1 MQFWHEGC
9 TSSVESAC
17 ILNLQESTTKLP
29 ILKNTREAARIQ
41 PSFNEIP
48 VQPSRVRAFCDQT
61 FASLKYPNYRLW
73 FIGQLVSLFGTWMQ
87 TTAQGFLVY
96 QLTGSPVYL
105 GYVGFAYGAPS
116 WLFMLYGGAIADRM
130 PRRKLLI
137 ISQTSMMILAFIL
150 AGLTFAGTVQPWHI
164 IVLAFA
170 LGIANAFDAPTR
182 QAFVPELVD
191 RKDLTNAIALNSSMF
206 NMATVVGPAV
216 AGFTYA
222 LFGPSW
228 CFTINGVTFI
238 AVIAA
243 LYAMRIAPLAA
254 RPRLRSIVLD
264 ISEGLR
270 YTLRHRAVR
279 MIIIN
284 LMVVSLFG
292 LGFITLMPAWAV
304 DVLKGDSTTNGYL
317 LSARGAGALLGAL
330 MIASLGE
337 FHWKGKLLTIG
348 SFTMPIILLAFAATR
363 LLPFSV
369 LALIGVGW
377 GFMVML
383 NMSNS
388 LVQEHVPDELRGRVM
403 GIYTLTFFGFMPVG
417 SLING
422 ALAERFGEPTTILFN
437 GFVLLCFASLMWI
450 LAPSLRRLE

>member
-1 MQFWHEGC
+1 M
-9 TSSVESAC
+9 
-17 ILNLQESTTKLP
+17 
-29 ILKNTREAARIQ
+29 LKNNPEA
-41 PSFNEIP
+41 SFAGSSLTEKLA
-48 VQPSRVRAFCDQT
+48 QPSRVRNFCDHT

-73 FIGQLVSLFGTWMQ
+73 FIGQLISLFGTWMQ

-96 QLTGSPVYL
+96 ALTGSPVYL
-105 GYVGFAYGAPS
+105 GYVGFAAGAPS

-137 ISQTSMMILAFIL
+137 LTQTSMMILAFLL
-150 AGLTFAGTVQPWHI
+150 AWLTFANLVQPWHI
-164 IVLAFA
+164 IVLASA

-191 RKDLTNAIALNSSMF
+191 RKDLTNAIALNSTMF

-222 LFGPSW
+222 LFGPGW
-228 CFTINGVTFI
+228 CFTINGMTFI
-238 AVIAA
+238 AVILA
-243 LYAMRIAPLAA
+243 LYFMRIAPFAI
-254 RPRLRSIVLD
+254 RPRLRSIVWD
-264 ISEGLR
+264 ITDGLR

-279 MIIIN
+279 MIILN

-317 LSARGAGALLGAL
+317 LSARGIGALLGAL
-330 MIASLGE
+330 MIASMGE
-337 FHWKGKLLTIG
+337 FRWKGKLLTIG

-363 LLPFSV
+363 LLPFSM

-403 GIYTLTFFGFMPVG
+403 GIYTLTFFGFMPIG

-422 ALAERFGEPTTILFN
+422 ALADRLGEPTTILFN
-437 GFVLLCFASLMWI
+437 SLILLCFATLMWI
-450 LAPSLRRLE
+450 LAPRLRKLE

>member
-1 MQFWHEGC
+1 MQSWHKRC
-9 TSSVESAC
+9 TSSFALIFSSQERITEPPVLDTPAASCAQTTLVE
-17 ILNLQESTTKLP
+17 KP
-29 ILKNTREAARIQ
+29 TR
-41 PSFNEIP
+41 
-48 VQPSRVRAFCDQT
+48 PSRVRAFRDQT

-73 FIGQLVSLFGTWMQ
+73 FVGQLISLFGTWMQ

-105 GYVGFAYGAPS
+105 GYVGFANGAPS

-137 ISQTSMMILAFIL
+137 LSQTSMMILAFIL
-150 AGLTFAGTVQPWHI
+150 AGLTFSGSVQPWHI

-191 RKDLTNAIALNSSMF
+191 RKDLTNAIALNSTMF

-222 LFGPSW
+222 LFGPGW
-228 CFTINGVTFI
+228 CFTINGITFI

-243 LYAMRIAPLAA
+243 LYLMRIAPLVS
-254 RPRLRSIVLD
+254 RPRLRSVVLD
-264 ISEGLR
+264 ITEGLR

-279 MIIIN
+279 MIITN

-292 LGFITLMPAWAV
+292 LGFITLIPAWAV

-330 MIASLGE
+330 MIASMGE
-337 FHWKGKLLTIG
+337 FSWKGKLLTVG
-348 SFTMPIILLAFAATR
+348 SFTMPILLFAFAATR
-363 LLPFSV
+363 LLPLSV
-369 LALIGVGW
+369 MALIGVGW
-377 GFMVML
+377 GFMVLL

-403 GIYTLTFFGFMPVG
+403 GIYTLTFFGFMPIG

-422 ALAERFGEPTTILFN
+422 ALAERFGEPSTIFIN
-437 GFVLLCFASLMWI
+437 GLVLIGFAGLMWI
-450 LAPSLRRLE
+450 LAPGLRRLE